1 MRVRHVLA
9 STGLA
14 AVLVGCGSNAGASPS
29 GSVLV
34 IGSGSLAGVVP
45 VVANNTMT
53 VCTDRLLFLLL
64 DQQKNVPVSSPSTAV
79 KVAVAPA
86 SGGTTPAPE
95 SATFVWGIPNQ
106 RGYYF
111 APVSF
116 PKGGDYHATFTITP
130 SGTAPTTATVDLS
143 VGDAAITAAVGSKAP
158 SVKTPTL
165 SDVGGDIKQVSTD
178 TSPDPRFYQQSEDAA
193 LAAHRPFAL
202 LLATPA
208 FCTSGLCG
216 PTLDR
221 VKAMVDAYPTVTF
234 INVEPYKMQFTDGR
248 LQPVL
253 DANGGLQANAVSD
266 AFGITA
272 EPWLFTV
279 DRNGVIRGSLEAVM
293 SDEELKT
300 ALDAIR

>member
-1 MRVRHVLA
+1 MRARHLLA
-9 STGLA
+9 LSALAVGLVA
-14 AVLVGCGSNAGASPS
+14 CSSNAGASPA

-34 IGSGSLAGVVP
+34 IGSGSAPAIVP

-53 VCTDRLLFLLL
+53 VGTDRLLFLLV
-64 DQQKNVPVSSPSTAV
+64 DQQNTPVSSPTTAV
-79 KVAVAPA
+79 TVAVGPA
-86 SGGTTPAPE
+86 AGGAAGAAET
-95 SATFVWGIPNQ
+95 ATFVWGIPNQ

-116 PKGGDYHATFTITP
+116 PSGGNYRATFTITP
-130 SGTAPTTATVDLS
+130 AGASPTAESVDLQ
-143 VGDAAITAAVGSKAP
+143 VGDKAITAAVGSNAP

-165 SDVGGDIKQVSTD
+165 ADVGGDIRKVSTD
-178 TSPDPRFYQQSEDAA
+178 PSPDPRFYQASEDQV
-193 LAAHRPFAL
+193 LAAHKPFAL

-221 VKAMVDAYPTVTF
+221 VKAMVSAYPTVTF
-234 INVEPYKMQFTDGR
+234 INVEPYKMQFTSTG

-253 DANGGLQANAVSD
+253 DPNGGLQSNAVSD

-279 DRNGVIRGSLEAVM
+279 DRTGVIRGSLEAVM
-293 SDEELKT
+293 SDQELKT
-300 ALDAIR
+300 ALDAIK